1 MNSTVYVLEV
11 WSVAN
16 NRYVEYGRWTDRER
30 ASITFHK
37 PYNRHNTRRLV
48 KVTRTIDLRA
58 KGVPQWHP

>member
-16 NRYVEYGRWTDRER
+16 NRYVERGRWTDRER

-37 PYNRHNTRRLV
+37 PYWRTVTRRLV
-48 KVTRTIDLRA
+48 KVITTIDLRA
-58 KGVPQWHP
+58 KGRPAWHP